1 MNVLVIL
8 GSKSDLTITE
18 PGLKILRELGLS
30 HSLRIASAHRTPDL
44 VHDIVRDF
52 DSAKGD
58 VVIAVAGKAAHLPGV
73 VASLTIRPVIGV
85 PVAGSATAGL
95 DSLLSISQMPA
106 GIPVACMGHGEA
118 GFTNA
123 CLLAASIV
131 AVGESRGT
139 GEHRLESK
147 LIQYRHAQTES
158 VLADDRVLR
167 RDVGVSGAL

>member
-8 GSKSDLTITE
+8 GSKSDLSITE
-18 PGLKILRELGLS
+18 HGLSLLREFGLS

-44 VHDIVRDF
+44 VHEIIRDF
-52 DSAKGD
+52 ESQQGN

-123 CLLAASIV
+123 CLLAAAIMASSSPSHPLNKTLN
-131 AVGESRGT
+131 E
-139 GEHRLESK
+139 
-147 LIQYRHAQTES
+147 YRKAQSSS
-158 VLADDRVLR
+158 VRADDQASR
-167 RDVGVSGAL
+167 RDFKL